1 MHSFFL
7 NRLQRGTCSL
17 IKRNINTCLPCAV
30 SSSVDISSDTSNAIK
45 WLFQSKWIGVL
56 FKSAGVAVDNTI
68 QNKAIRRTSK
78 MSIQEYLKQRNIE
91 LQCADSNGLTVW
103 DNGLIV
109 VGFTPTMTRFIK
121 NCSRKYTFIALVS
134 STNTT
139 SDLKAPLSDIISEQ
153 KIISHANSSS
163 HGNLYLVQFKTKEFA
178 VGDDA
183 AMIIPEMRQLLSASG
198 MPIIDRYISLT
209 GVKYTSNDS
218 GRNDQVT
225 IDLSGESSS
234 SNEQDL
240 AEDSMK
246 SLEIIYRAPSKF
258 MKYIKREEL
267 AYSRLA
273 STTNEKLTDTITYR
287 DLQLTYPITS
297 LRPRESSGV
306 IVEACNKYL
315 ANVPSKPAIL
325 ELGCASGALIL
336 AVLNENKGRNI
347 NGFGLDID
355 KNSLLYAEKN
365 AKNNK
370 IDGKVT
376 FLDGDFTKL
385 HLIQALSPPGDGNE
399 HGYDVIV
406 SNPPYFAQQK
416 IVNRV
421 TSEGKHVLSAN
432 GDGLEY
438 YELILQSINLFY
450 SYNKRHLLSPQGVV
464 VLQIPGNKLSYSK
477 VKQIIERNYFKVVE
491 VIYDKRPRDG
501 DATDMLIRGI
511 VCQSASPAK

>member
-1 MHSFFL
+1 
-7 NRLQRGTCSL
+7 
-17 IKRNINTCLPCAV
+17 
-30 SSSVDISSDTSNAIK
+30 
-45 WLFQSKWIGVL
+45 
-56 FKSAGVAVDNTI
+56 
-68 QNKAIRRTSK
+68 
-78 MSIQEYLKQRNIE
+78 
-91 LQCADSNGLTVW
+91 
-103 DNGLIV
+103 
-109 VGFTPTMTRFIK
+109 
-121 NCSRKYTFIALVS
+121 
-134 STNTT
+134 
-139 SDLKAPLSDIISEQ
+139 
-153 KIISHANSSS
+153 
-163 HGNLYLVQFKTKEFA
+163 
-178 VGDDA
+178 
-183 AMIIPEMRQLLSASG
+183 
-198 MPIIDRYISLT
+198 
-209 GVKYTSNDS
+209 
-218 GRNDQVT
+218 VT

-246 SLEIIYRAPSKF
+246 SLEILEIIYRAPSKF

-267 AYSRLA
+267 AYGRLA
-273 STTNEKLTDTITYR
+273 STTNEKLTDTTTYR
-287 DLQLTYPITS
+287 DLQLTYPTTS

-315 ANVPSKPAIL
+315 ANAPSKPAIL

-347 NGFGLDID
+347 TGFGLDID
-355 KNSLLYAEKN
+355 KNSLLYAENN

-370 IDGKVT
+370 IDGKIT

-385 HLIQALSPPGDGNE
+385 HLIQTLSPPGDGNE
-399 HGYDVIV
+399 RGYDVIF

-450 SYNKRHLLSPQGVV
+450 SYNKRHLISPQGVV
-464 VLQIPGNKLSYSK
+464 VLQIPGNKLSFSK
-477 VKQIIERNYFKVVE
+477 VKEIVERNSFKMVE